1 MAKKK
6 KTAKRSK
13 NSRARSPKRE
23 LTALFWRNGYV
34 RWQDPARA
42 VDSNVYKKGDEVRL
56 VADTKQ
62 ELAHIRKLLKD
73 AGFEPGRPFA
83 KGNQYR
89 QPIYKKDAVARFL
102 DMVGAEPPR

>member
-6 KTAKRSK
+6 KQKKAKS
-13 NSRARSPKRE
+13 SRARSPKKE

-34 RWQDPARA
+34 RWQDASRA

-89 QPIYKKDAVARFL
+89 QTIYKKDAVARFL
-102 DMVGAEPPR
+102 EMVGAEPTA